1 MKIILTEKDV
11 EAIIKKEYPNMKE
24 VVFNPETLEVVLNM
38 DLDELKSLT
47 KPTFNNPDYV
57 GMGMVETTPIKV
69 EKKEEKPVTMNS
81 GRGSNRPLEVVKE
94 E

>member
-38 DLDELKSLT
+38 DLDELKTLT
-47 KPTFNNPDYV
+47 KPTYV
-57 GMGMVETTPIKV
+57 KPSSDMGMGKTTSIKV
-69 EKKEEKPVTMNS
+69 EKKEEKPVIMNS